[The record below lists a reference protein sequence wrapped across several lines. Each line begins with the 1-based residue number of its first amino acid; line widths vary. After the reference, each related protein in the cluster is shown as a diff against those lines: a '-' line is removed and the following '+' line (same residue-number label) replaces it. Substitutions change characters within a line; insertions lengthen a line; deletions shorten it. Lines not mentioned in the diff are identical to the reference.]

1 MLEHKVGACC
11 SDSFPFYGN
20 KISSPQHVALHSAG
34 LNLCIMEQGH
44 CSCNNTFICINP
56 LRVLQFA
63 YNPCD
68 MLHVGTH
75 ERACSCSMSPVLGV
89 CLPYKDFLDITQFHH
104 VILLVAI
111 YVTRLDKRM
120 CG

>member
-1 MLEHKVGACC
+1 MLQWQFSLLRKQNFIPSTRCITFSWFEFVHHGAGTL
-11 SDSFPFYGN
+11 FL
-20 KISSPQHVALHSAG
+20 QH
-34 LNLCIMEQGH
+34 
-44 CSCNNTFICINP
+44 TFICINL

-68 MLHVGTH
+68 MLHVRTH
-75 ERACSCSMSPVLGV
+75 ERACPCSMSPELGV
-89 CLPYKDFLDITQFHH
+89 CLPYKDFLDITQFHP

-111 YVTRLDKRM
+111 YVTRLDKIM